1 MAAASLMAPD
11 GPDGQR
17 RRKSPVTFGRILV
30 LVAVGLVIAIG
41 YNFLGT
47 QTVSDRPNE
56 MKTTQVILPP
66 PPPPPPPPETKP
78 VEQPPEPTIAPPIE
92 QPVDAPPPP
101 DQANSDPTPGDNAL
115 TAREGAGPSNYGL
128 GVGDG
133 GGVRIGGRPGGGG
146 GGGGV
151 MSVGMYTSYLKS
163 TLQERVQD
171 DPRLSRLV
179 FSADYIITV
188 TPDGRITGVTF
199 RNARGGNDADMQKLT
214 ALLQGVRGL
223 DPPPSAMVFPQL
235 VTVRGRKSS
244 L

>member
-1 MAAASLMAPD
+1 MAASTLIAPG
-11 GPDGQR
+11 GPNGP
-17 RRKSPVTFGRILV
+17 RRKKSPLTFGRILAVVV
-30 LVAVGLVIAIG
+30 LGLVIAIG
-41 YNFLGT
+41 YNFLGR

-92 QPVDAPPPP
+92 QPVDTPPPP
-101 DQANSDPTPGDNAL
+101 QANNDPAPGDNAL

-133 GGVRIGGRPGGGG
+133 GGVRIGGRPGAGG

-179 FSADYIITV
+179 FSADYTITV
-188 TPDGRITGVTF
+188 TPDGRITSVTF
-199 RNARGGNDADMQKLT
+199 RNARGGTDADMQKLT